1 MKRRG
6 WPRSHPAPPL
16 TVSRLL
22 RGRES
27 FESRA
32 VCYTFQ
38 ALIPEASVPLASSL
52 RKRRLGIVA
61 VVVVVGRIVSS
72 RRGVGEASE
81 GWSALTPLAS
91 VTAPGSVISSEPTS
105 SDLINVSFFVTEWRS
120 EERWSLVGG

>member
-1 MKRRG
+1 MKKRG

-52 RKRRLGIVA
+52 RERRLGLVT
-61 VVVVVGRIVSS
+61 VVVVVAGRIVSS

-81 GWSALTPLAS
+81 GWPALAPLAS
-91 VTAPGSVISSEPTS
+91 ITASASVISSEATS
-105 SDLINVSFFVTEWRS
+105 SDLVDVGFFVTEW
-120 EERWSLVGG
+120 

>member
-22 RGRES
+22 RGRER

-38 ALIPEASVPLASSL
+38 ALIPEAFVPLASSL
-52 RKRRLGIVA
+52 RKGRLGII
-61 VVVVVGRIVSS
+61 VVVAGRVVSS
-72 RRGVGEASE
+72 RRGVGETSE
-81 GWSALTPLAS
+81 GWPALAPLAS
-91 VTAPGSVISSEPTS
+91 VAASASVVASETASP
-105 SDLINVSFFVTEWRS
+105 DLVDVGFFVTEW
-120 EERWSLVGG
+120 